1 MCTCPQPIRLH
12 MPSAVKLLGD
22 GSWAHGHNS
31 NNVILKL
38 SKGWFS
44 TCTYVFRESYD
55 PEW

>member
-12 MPSAVKLLGD
+12 MPSAVKLLGG

-31 NNVILKL
+31 NHVILKL

-55 PEW
+55 PE